1 MLDYG
6 KEWAKEFEDGSRL
19 RVVTLPDGTM
29 VNFYEY
35 PGGRGNWQEVFKP
48 ITFSMLFSDSEIKSE
63 TVELQEERMAIELD
77 NRPIAKMEA
86 DRIRAELKRAMD
98 SGLITLRRYKR
109 WRSMMGLVDKDKMND
124 FHLTVLAGELYNI
137 QRGGTFC
144 GTPF

>member
-6 KEWAKEFEDGSRL
+6 KEWVKDFEDGSRL

-29 VNFYEY
+29 INFHEY
-35 PGGRGNWQEVFKP
+35 PGGRGNWQEIFKP
-48 ITFSMLFSDSEIKSE
+48 VNFMMLLSDSEIRSE
-63 TVELQEERMAIELD
+63 AVELQEERTAIELD
-77 NRPIAKMEA
+77 NRPIAKMEY
-86 DRIRAELKRAMD
+86 DRIRAELKRAID

-109 WRSMMGLVDKDKMND
+109 WRSMMGLKDSDKMND
-124 FHLTVLAGELYNI
+124 FHLTVLAGELYNL